1 LVEKR
6 TLANGVTLMTEYLP
20 YVQSVAVGVW
30 TLAGAVD
37 ENPAGDTTGLSDL
50 APAGI
55 SHLIE
60 HMLFKGTTS
69 RSARDIAEEADLMG
83 GVMNAFTGK
92 ETTCYYIKTLS
103 EHVGKSIDLL
113 GDILHNSV
121 FDEKELARE
130 KRVIFEE
137 MNMIEDNPED
147 LGHDALD
154 ALVFA
159 GTPLG
164 NRIIGYKDTVDA
176 TSADTM
182 RAYMAKRYVG
192 GNMLIS
198 IAGNFMVDET
208 VSLVEAAFGATPS
221 GQDERSHANA
231 AHEPAFAARAKDIEQ
246 SHIFLGKRG
255 VNLSA
260 EDYYSFVLFN
270 NILGCG
276 MSSRLFQNIREEK
289 GLAYSVYS
297 TSGSFVDDGVFI
309 IYAGVSEGRERLT
322 VEAIRE
328 ETERLATKG
337 VYTDE
342 LLKVKEQSK
351 GSYVFGRENVQTRM
365 FAAGKSELL
374 LGRVF
379 EPEEVIAEIDAVTEE
394 DIARIAAKYADIS
407 EYSSV
412 VIGKKELSKD
422 ELGL

>member
-1 LVEKR
+1 V
-6 TLANGVTLMTEYLP
+6 
-20 YVQSVAVGVW
+20 
-30 TLAGAVD
+30 
-37 ENPAGDTTGLSDL
+37 
-50 APAGI
+50 
-55 SHLIE
+55 
-60 HMLFKGTTS
+60 
-69 RSARDIAEEADLMG
+69 
-83 GVMNAFTGK
+83 
-92 ETTCYYIKTLS
+92 
-103 EHVGKSIDLL
+103 
-113 GDILHNSV
+113 LHSV

-147 LGHDALD
+147 LGHDLLD
-154 ALVFA
+154 ALVFD

-164 NRIIGYKDTVDA
+164 NKIIGYKDTVDA

-182 RAYMAKRYVG
+182 RAYMAERYVG

-198 IAGNFMVDET
+198 IAGNFAIDET
-208 VSLVEAAFGATPS
+208 VSLVETAFGAAPL
-221 GQDERSHANA
+221 GRNERSHTTSV
-231 AHEPAFAARAKDIEQ
+231 HEPTFVARSKDIEQ

-255 VNLSA
+255 VNLMA
-260 EDYYSFVLFN
+260 EDYYAFALFN

-322 VEAIRE
+322 VEAIRD
-328 ETERLATKG
+328 ETERLAAG
-337 VYTDE
+337 GAYANE

-351 GSYVFGRENVQTRM
+351 GSYVFGREIVQTRM
-365 FAAGKSELL
+365 FSAGKSELL

-379 EPEEVIAEIDAVTEE
+379 EPEEVIAEIDGVTEE
-394 DIARIAAKYADIS
+394 DISRIAARYADIS

-422 ELGL
+422 EIGL